1 MERRSNGGRRTYK
14 VACLAGDGVGPELMA
29 EASRALRKVARMHG
43 FAVEDV
49 HAPIGTEALTRSGQP
64 LPPATRWAVLDA
76 DAVLVADAAEPALM
90 EAAEQLDLRARL
102 VQVLGPTSDVSLL
115 SPVDDDAERWT
126 AERAFELAQRRRG
139 RLVSV
144 DHDPAWTALVTSVG
158 SRHAMVAVEHAGL
171 TDTVRSL
178 ALDPGRSDTVV
189 APHLLAPA
197 LEQLAAGSVDD
208 HRPAA
213 VGLLAENGPS
223 VFAPARTQPGDDA
236 GHGVADPG
244 SMLLATSLLLR
255 EGLGEEHA
263 ADTLAGALRHA
274 RANGHRPAARRR
286 AVGATTRDFG
296 DAVTGLFAVTHGNAE
311 FAPRALA

>member
-1 MERRSNGGRRTYK
+1 
-14 VACLAGDGVGPELMA
+14 MA

-76 DAVLVADAAEPALM
+76 DAVLVADAAEPALA
-90 EAAEQLDLRARL
+90 EAAAQLDLRARL
-102 VQVLGPTSDVSLL
+102 VQVLGRQTDVALL
-115 SPVDDDAERWT
+115 SPVDDDARRWT
-126 AERAFELAQRRRG
+126 AERAFELAEHRHG

-144 DHDPAWTALVTSVG
+144 DHDPAWTALVTDVG

-178 ALDPGRSDTVV
+178 ALDPGRADAVV

-197 LEQLAAGSVDD
+197 LEQLAAGDEEDD
-208 HRPAA
+208 RLAA
-213 VGLLAENGPS
+213 VALLAENGPS
-223 VFAPARTQPGDDA
+223 VFAPTGTQSQDDA

-244 SMLLATSLLLR
+244 SMLLAASLMLR
-255 EGLGEEHA
+255 EGLGETHA
-263 ADTLAGALRHA
+263 ADTLAGALRAA
-274 RANGHRPAARRR
+274 RANGHRPAARLRT
-286 AVGATTRDFG
+286 VGATTRDFG
-296 DAVTGLFAVTHGNAE
+296 DAVAGLFAVTHRNAE
-311 FAPRALA
+311 FAREALA

>member
-197 LEQLAAGSVDD
+197 LEQLAAGSADD

-311 FAPRALA
+311 FAPEALA